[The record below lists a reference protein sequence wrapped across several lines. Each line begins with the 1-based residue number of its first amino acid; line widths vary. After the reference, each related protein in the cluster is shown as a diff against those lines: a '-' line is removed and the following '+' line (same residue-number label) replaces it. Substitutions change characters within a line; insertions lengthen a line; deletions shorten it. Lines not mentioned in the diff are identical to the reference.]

1 MNSKHIKTK
10 SFRLAVIIIGDTN
23 SKKLAIL
30 IPGRLDTKDYA
41 NFISHAEYLAG
52 HGFLALAFDPPGT
65 WESDGTIEDY
75 TTTNYIKA
83 VNEII
88 EYFGNRPTLLLGHSR
103 GGTTAM
109 LSCMQNPAINGIVL
123 IMANYGTPTPP
134 RKQTEGFI
142 VSHRDLP
149 PGTSIT
155 KEQKHFRLPISYWK
169 DGQKYNPIQA
179 LEKCTKPKILIY
191 GTEDEFVSPEEVKSI
206 FQKIPEPK
214 MMSEVKSEHDYR
226 RNKNAIQEVNKAI
239 GKFLNQYHF

>member
-1 MNSKHIKTK
+1 MNSKYIKTK
-10 SFRLAVIIIGDTN
+10 SFRLAVIIRGDTN

-41 NFISHAEYLAG
+41 NFISHAEYLADR
-52 HGFLALAFDPPGT
+52 GFLALAFDPPGT
-65 WESDGTIEDY
+65 WESNGKIEDY

-88 EYFGNRPTLLLGHSR
+88 EYFGNRSTLLFGHSR

-109 LSCMQNPAINGIVL
+109 LSCMQNPAISGIVL
-123 IMANYGTPTPP
+123 IMANYGPPTPP
-134 RKQTEGFI
+134 RNQTGGFI

-155 KEQKHFRLPISYWK
+155 KKQKEFRLPISYWK
-169 DGQKYNPIQA
+169 DGQKYNPTRA
-179 LEKCTKPKILIY
+179 LEECTKPKILIY

-206 FQKIPEPK
+206 FQKISEPK
-214 MMSEVKSEHDYR
+214 MIFEVESKHDYR
-226 RNKNAIQEVNKAI
+226 RNKNAILDVNKAI
-239 GKFLNQYHF
+239 GRFLNQYHF